1 MLMYLALL
9 FSLFSEFD
17 CDLSLNDKNTTH
29 TGKNH
34 LVLNVSWYE
43 EQIFCLF
50 WPFFQAALGGFVV
63 LVVQFKEGS
72 LENHHLESIHS
83 LHTA

>member
-1 MLMYLALL
+1 MTKIPHTLEKTTL
-9 FSLFSEFD
+9 FSTFPGMKSRYSVYSGLFSKQLLE
-17 CDLSLNDKNTTH
+17 
-29 TGKNH
+29 
-34 LVLNVSWYE
+34 
-43 EQIFCLF
+43 
-50 WPFFQAALGGFVV
+50 GFVV